1 MATPFARARIVALA
15 LIAASAF
22 GTSIMP
28 SSALAAARVIG
39 GSKVDADAFDSHWRS
54 VVSLQFRS
62 QKRVADAHFCGGT
75 LIAERIV
82 LTARHCIESGAYRDD
97 ARDIAVYGGS
107 PSLAGGGARVNVA
120 AIHASPDRDFFR
132 SGGDIALLQLE
143 APVPNTHP
151 AAFARPEHAVW
162 WGAGAGR
169 STGVQVAGWGVTR
182 DGDVRLER
190 EFGPGAVDLQSVEL
204 PVLASGTCAA
214 LAKQDRSV
222 RRHICASSLERP
234 ATSAREGRSA
244 CYGDSGGPL
253 LASDPAGLEPP
264 RVVGIVS
271 RGTDLQCSAGPGIF
285 TTVAARADWIDRVIA
300 QLDEDP
306 VLRAAEPKVTGLT
319 PAGRNSYKWFRIAG
333 AQPGDRF
340 RVDVRPP
347 SGRGWFSTG
356 SAHEGSLFWR
366 RFGEEAAFIAPPSR
380 SGRLQVRVVRTP
392 VDGLEREIH
401 RETVPVTVD
410 RAAPGAVPRMDAVRR
425 GYTHLLSWGVAADR
439 RDRVVGFVIEQRRV
453 GARRWEFESINFCQ
467 ACVLHTAT
475 RPSLRSVHIML
486 PGRREFRV
494 AALDRAGNIGPWTAS
509 R

>member
-1 MATPFARARIVALA
+1 MSTLRARVRVPVLLLLAALVPGVT
-15 LIAASAF
+15 LP
-22 GTSIMP
+22 T
-28 SSALAAARVIG
+28 SALAAPRVIG
-39 GSKVDADAFDSHWRS
+39 GSKVDHVAFDSQWRS

-82 LTARHCIESGAYRDD
+82 LTARHCIESGDFHD
-97 ARDIAVYGGS
+97 EARDIAVYGGS
-107 PSLAGGGARVNVA
+107 PSLAGGGVRVNVT
-120 AIHASPDRDFFR
+120 AIHASPDADFFR

-143 APVPNTHP
+143 APVPGTSP
-151 AAFARPEHAVW
+151 AAFARPEHATW

-169 STGVQVAGWGVTR
+169 PTGVQVAGWGVMR

-204 PVLASGTCAA
+204 PVLAAASCAA
-214 LAKQDRSV
+214 LAKWDRSV
-222 RRHICASSLERP
+222 SRHICASSLERP

-271 RGTDLQCSAGPGIF
+271 RGTDLQCAAGPGIF

-306 VLRAAEPKVTGLT
+306 VLRAAEPVVTRLT
-319 PAGRNSYKWFRIAG
+319 PAGRNSYKWFAIAG

-356 SAHEGSLFWR
+356 SAHEGSVFWR
-366 RFGEEAAFIAPPSR
+366 KFGQEAAFIAPPTR
-380 SGRLQVRVVRTP
+380 SGRLQVRVMRTP
-392 VDGLEREIH
+392 VDGLDREIH
-401 RETVPVTVD
+401 RETVPVSVD
-410 RAAPGAVPRMDAVRR
+410 QASPGAVPRMDAVRR
-425 GYTHLLSWGVAADR
+425 RYAHLLSWGVAVDR
-439 RDRVVGFVIEQRRV
+439 RDRVVGYVIEQRRA
-453 GARRWEFESINFCQ
+453 GTRRWESESVNYCQ
-467 ACVLHTAT
+467 ACVRHTAT
-475 RPSLRSVHIML
+475 RPSLRSIHILL
-486 PGRREFRV
+486 PGRRQFRV
-494 AALDRAGNIGPWTAS
+494 AALDRAGNIGPWTVS